1 MENIYKLVDEIYCI
15 NLISRNDRYLHMKKF
30 EHEQNIKLNFYRP
43 VKHPDGG
50 KAGCFASHISIIKNA
65 YYSNKKIILIFE
77 DDIIKMNSDD
87 KINYNDIT
95 EFIKKNNKWEMINL
109 GWLSPYNSI
118 FFPMNESKNIS
129 QFNSMYASSYI
140 INRRGMKK
148 VLDTYEDYIFKYHVD
163 NYYKVIFKDTM
174 YNITPIIFN
183 QDRNYI
189 NDNIWNNQIIDKILI
204 YIDTNTDIVYN
215 LSLFKYYNFC
225 ILIYLI
231 IVFIIC
237 RYLYKLKISKLL

>member
-15 NLISRNDRYLHMKKF
+15 NLVSRNDRYLHMKKF
-30 EHEQNIKLNFYRP
+30 EQEQNIKLNFFRP

-50 KAGCFASHISIIKNA
+50 KSGCFTSHISIIKNA

-77 DDIIKMNSDD
+77 DDIIKINSDD
-87 KINYNDIT
+87 KINYNEII
-95 EFIKKNNKWEMINL
+95 EFIKTNNKWEMINL
-109 GWLSPYNSI
+109 GWLSPYNSLFI
-118 FFPMNESKNIS
+118 PMNELKNIS
-129 QFNSMYASSYI
+129 QFDSMYASSYI
-140 INRRGMKK
+140 LNRTGMKK

-174 YNITPIIFN
+174 YNIIPIIFD

-189 NDNIWNNQIIDKILI
+189 NDNIWNTQLIDSFLI

-215 LSLFKYYNFC
+215 LSLFKYYNGC
-225 ILIYLI
+225 VIVYVIILFILFNIIKNLI
-231 IVFIIC
+231 
-237 RYLYKLKISKLL
+237 K